1 LATGISIVFGS
12 SWAIKLAN
20 KTLAKYMSET
30 RKQYFLSIL
39 YEDEK
44 SFLENLLFI
53 GKLYKGIFIFA
64 RKSENWFLQLK
75 LQLFTPC
82 FFTLS
87 IYNWKYL
94 RNCAIFLEDF
104 MIIELILALF
114 TKKMAFST
122 FTKSHFSS
130 KIN

>member
-1 LATGISIVFGS
+1 
-12 SWAIKLAN
+12 
-20 KTLAKYMSET
+20 MSET

-53 GKLYKGIFIFA
+53 EKLYKGISIFA
-64 RKSENWFLQLK
+64 RKSENRFLQLK

-87 IYNWKYL
+87 IYN
-94 RNCAIFLEDF
+94 
-104 MIIELILALF
+104 
-114 TKKMAFST
+114 
-122 FTKSHFSS
+122 
-130 KIN
+130 